1 MYKPEETTLLERCRE
16 GDRGALLELFQNYE
30 KRVFNVALRITGNHA
45 DAADVTQTVFMK
57 AFENVHQFD
66 PKYRFFSWVYRI
78 AVNESIRNTEHA
90 KRRQPLN
97 GFEESSDR
105 GPELQA
111 ESQRLTDSV
120 QTSLLDLGAKYRT
133 LVVLKHF
140 QGLSYREISTI
151 LQLPEKVVKSRLYYA
166 RQVMKESLEAR
177 NAV

>member
-1 MYKPEETTLLERCRE
+1 MYESEETALLERCLR
-16 GDRGALLELFQNYE
+16 GDRRALLELFQNYE

-66 PKYRFFSWVYRI
+66 PQYRFFSWIYRI
-78 AVNESIRNTEHA
+78 AVNESIRSTEHV

-97 GFEESSDR
+97 GYEESGDR

-111 ESQRLTDSV
+111 DSQRLSDFV
-120 QTSLLDLGAKYRT
+120 QSSLMELGAKYRT

-177 NAV
+177 NVV